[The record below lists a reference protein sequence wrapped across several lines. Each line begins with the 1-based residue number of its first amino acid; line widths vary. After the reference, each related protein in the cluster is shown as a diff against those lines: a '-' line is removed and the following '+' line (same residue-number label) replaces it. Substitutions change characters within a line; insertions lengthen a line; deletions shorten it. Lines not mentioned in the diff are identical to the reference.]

1 VSEQNEL
8 YEWYLEKMEKDLS
21 EKDKEIEELN
31 TIVDMNNNTAQTAEK
46 MFEMKQ
52 VIDNE
57 IIKRK

>member
-31 TIVDMNNNTAQTAEK
+31 TIVDMNNSTAQTAEK